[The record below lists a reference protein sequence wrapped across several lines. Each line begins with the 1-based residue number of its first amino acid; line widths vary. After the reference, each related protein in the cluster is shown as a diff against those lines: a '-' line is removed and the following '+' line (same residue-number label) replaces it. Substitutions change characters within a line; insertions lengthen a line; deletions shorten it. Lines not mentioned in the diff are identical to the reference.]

1 MKISNQK
8 VAQPQSREPERRS
21 GPIAF
26 TETEPGEGQYQEPL
40 VVSVFGGEGSGKSR
54 MGGTAPGKI
63 GMIPLERKTRQ
74 SLLKAASECGTI
86 VVSPDLDLIRAGN
99 PMLVANL
106 PPQCQTEAEH
116 PKATP
121 AFLAKR
127 MQDISREMDLDDDQP
142 MCCQQHYSRWHANR
156 VKSVAFRMAGMD
168 EVRSIYI
175 DFGQLVEDLLFA
187 NYGRTDSIMPL
198 ERKSM
203 NQEVK
208 DFLNAI
214 NHKHLILSHHAT
226 EIWKDNKPTKHRKPA
241 SSFSKIGHY
250 TSVLVEMVRDTDRE
264 IGSGVSGGPDVQ
276 EPGRWTLYVRD
287 SQANPACIGDSLVDE
302 DISFDRLGYLVY
314 PETWQ

>member
-8 VAQPQSREPERRS
+8 VTQQSQPTQRSS
-21 GPIAF
+21 GPIGL
-26 TETEPGEGQYQEPL
+26 TETDPGEGQYQEPL
-40 VVSVFGGEGSGKSR
+40 VVSCFGGEGSGKSR
-54 MGGTAPGKI
+54 LGGTAPGKV

-74 SLLKAASECGTI
+74 SLLKAAADCGTS

-106 PPQCQTEAEH
+106 PPQCQTES
-116 PKATP
+116 KGDTP
-121 AFLAKR
+121 AQVAKR
-127 MQDISREMDLDDDQP
+127 MSQISRDMDLDDEQP

-156 VKSVAFRMAGMD
+156 VKSVAFRMADMED
-168 EVRSIYI
+168 VASIYI
-175 DFGQLVEDLLFA
+175 DFGQMVEDLLFA

-198 ERKSM
+198 DRKSM

-250 TSVLVEMVRDTDRE
+250 TSVLVEMVRDVENE
-264 IGSGVSGGPDVQ
+264 IGSGLSGPPDIQ

-302 DISFDRLGYLVY
+302 DISFSRLGMLVY
-314 PETWQ
+314 PDTWE